1 MSKAAHHQSIRR
13 DDFLRVQPADKSA
26 GFHMPHLPSLQ
37 ESNDDDEGEY
47 DETVKLQPINI
58 AVLKELMAKKL
69 QKTPLRVGHHKN
81 AQHQQGMGNSASTS
95 GMRSRQSS
103 FLSIK
108 STGSQKSAGSK

>member
-1 MSKAAHHQSIRR
+1 MQMSKAAHHQSIRR
-13 DDFLRVQPADKSA
+13 DDFLKVQPADKSGA
-26 GFHMPHLPSLQ
+26 FHVPHLPSLQ

-69 QKTPLRVGHHKN
+69 QKAPQRPHHKN
-81 AQHQQGMGNSASTS
+81 SQSMGNSASTA

-108 STGSQKSAGSK
+108 SAGSQKSLNSK